1 MLIIK
6 IHQQSHL
13 NIFFSSYPIQWKW
26 SIAAQS
32 FTSHGISEK
41 CFH

>member
-13 NIFFSSYPIQWKW
+13 NIFFSSYPIKWK
-26 SIAAQS
+26 
-32 FTSHGISEK
+32 
-41 CFH
+41 